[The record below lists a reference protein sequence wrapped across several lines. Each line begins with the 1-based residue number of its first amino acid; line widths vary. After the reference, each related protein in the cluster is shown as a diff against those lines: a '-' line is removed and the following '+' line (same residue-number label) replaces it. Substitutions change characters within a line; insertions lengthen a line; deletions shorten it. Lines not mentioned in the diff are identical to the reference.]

1 MMRSRRSVLTLDL
14 RDAPELVAAYRQ
26 HHAAVWP
33 EVLRSLRRVGV
44 REMEIFALGRR
55 LVMLLETAPGFD
67 AERDFARHVA
77 SHPRC
82 AEWEELMKAFQQPP
96 PGAPAGRL
104 WTEMERIFSLR
115 SLLGG
120 PARRARRSR
129 AGAPGRGES
138 RAALGGRRPRG

>member
-1 MMRSRRSVLTLDL
+1 MIRSRRSVLTLDL
-14 RDAPELVAAYRQ
+14 KDDPELVAAYRR

-55 LVMLLETAPGFD
+55 LVMLLTTAPGFD

-82 AEWEELMKAFQQPP
+82 AEWEKVMEAFQQPP

-104 WTEMERIFSLR
+104 WTEMEPIFGLR
-115 SLLGG
+115 SQLGG
-120 PARRARRSR
+120 LARRARR
-129 AGAPGRGES
+129 PGREKP
-138 RAALGGRRPRG
+138 GRRPSREARGRGRPRG